1 MFINIPFHILLQYI
15 AQNMFGVDN
24 YHLSV
29 LVNRDKN
36 RCCVQVK
43 CLACEHV
50 SERKETFRDVL
61 LQVAG
66 QQDLVSV

>member
-1 MFINIPFHILLQYI
+1 M
-15 AQNMFGVDN
+15 G
-24 YHLSV
+24 
-29 LVNRDKN
+29 
-36 RCCVQVK
+36 RCAQVK

-66 QQDLVSV
+66 QEDLVSD